1 MKTLSLFILTLL
13 VLYNPKVHAQT
24 MSPPPPGAADVI
36 QLQDTEYELDHNIIL
51 KKTKPLK
58 DVNDNLESYVQL
70 SKLFKEYQLH
80 NISLSTALLEK
91 LASNKTFSGDD
102 LYLIKRTFDIFYK
115 MNTKM
120 IEFGSVYQFK
130 ASTMSK
136 TFADPENKLPMVKAH
151 LIWLSSNLM
160 IMDQMME
167 VHKILYATDGGF
179 RRIFKNSIEAAKLS
193 DADKSNLKELT
204 KQVSEVKETL
214 ESSKF
219 LQQITL
225 VRSIQNDLR
234 KALENEPNALSVF
247 EEVIN
252 NNVSKQIAQG
262 KKKFE
267 LPAFGLTD
275 AIIGIFNKITN
286 WLSGVF
292 GNIAGSIQWR
302 KGYLF
307 QNQPAL
313 EIAKNSLRPMDI
325 ILEKSPFVLTDK
337 LIPGHY
343 GHVALYLGTKE
354 QLMEI
359 GQWNNPDIIPY
370 WDDIE
375 AGNTIL
381 EAVRP
386 GVRLNSVEGFM
397 NIDEMTII
405 HKIDEYSNPVAVA
418 EQIRRGMDQMGKD
431 YDFNFDISTL
441 DKIVCSE
448 LIYIVFGNVSW
459 PTRYRVGRPTVT
471 PDDIAEVLFYK
482 NTKFKV
488 KDYLVST
495 ERHRVDMA
503 TFGTLADIFE
513 YELRAENGEEIKDP
527 KDPTNSFWK
536 KETKCYNLAD
546 GTGNS
551 SDRGFFKTCKTTY
564 KEFYY
569 EELGQQQT
577 YN

>member
-13 VLYNPKVHAQT
+13 VLYNPKVQAQFANKA
-24 MSPPPPGAADVI
+24 GQADVI
-36 QLQDTEYELDHNIIL
+36 QLQDAEYELDHNIIL
-51 KKTKPLK
+51 KKKNPLK
-58 DVNDNLESYVQL
+58 DVNDNMESYVLL

-80 NISLSTALLEK
+80 NIALSTALLEK
-91 LASNKTFSGDD
+91 LKNNKTFSGDD
-102 LYLIKRTFDIFYK
+102 LYLIKRTFDVFYK

-130 ASTMSK
+130 SSTMSK
-136 TFADPENKLPMVKAH
+136 TFSNPENKLSMVKAH

-160 IMDQMME
+160 VMDQMME
-167 VHKILYATDGGF
+167 MHKILYATDGGF
-179 RRIFKNSIEAAKLS
+179 RRIFKNSIEAAKIS
-193 DADKSNLKELT
+193 EEDKSILKELT
-204 KQVSEVKETL
+204 KQVAEVKETI
-214 ESSKF
+214 EGQKF

-225 VRSIQNDLR
+225 VRSIEADLR
-234 KALENEPNALSVF
+234 KVLVSAPNALIVLDETIS
-247 EEVIN
+247 N
-252 NNVSKQIAQG
+252 NISEQIAHG
-262 KKKFE
+262 KTKFD

-275 AIIGIFNKITN
+275 AIIGIFNKLTN

-292 GNIAGSIQWR
+292 GNIAGNVQWR

-307 QNQPAL
+307 DNGPAL
-313 EIAKNSLRPMDI
+313 DIAKNSLRPMDI

-337 LIPGHY
+337 IIPGHY
-343 GHVALYLGTKE
+343 GHVAIYLGTRA
-354 QLMEI
+354 QLEAI
-359 GQWNNPDIIPY
+359 GQWNHPDIIPY
-370 WDDIE
+370 QDDIE

-386 GVRLNSVEGFM
+386 GVRLNSVEAFM

-405 HKIDEYSNPVAVA
+405 HKLDEMDSPDAVA
-418 EQIRRGMDQMGKD
+418 EQIRRGIDQMGKD

-488 KDYLVST
+488 RDYLVST
-495 ERHRVDMA
+495 ERHRVDLA
-503 TFGTLADIFE
+503 TVGALADIFE
-513 YELRAENGEEIKDP
+513 YELRAENGEVIKDP

-536 KETKCYNLAD
+536 QETKCYNLAD
-546 GTGNS
+546 GSTKI
-551 SDRGFFKTCKTTY
+551 SDRGFSKTCKTTY

-569 EELGQQQT
+569 EELGHQQA